1 MSLKSSSHESHKR
14 AFITGAASGLGRE
27 LALRFARAGYRI
39 CVADIHEAR
48 ANAVVDEIKALGQDA
63 FFYHC
68 DVSRDQ
74 DLLAAA
80 TTMKERWGGTDVLI
94 NNAGVAGGGPFDWL
108 TLEDWH
114 WMMNIN
120 FNGVLRG
127 CHAFVPAMKE
137 QGHGHIVNIASMAG
151 LLNPPGMSNY
161 NVAKAAVVSLSETLA
176 PELHPF
182 GIGVTCVCPSF
193 FRTNLGESLRSP
205 DLSTQQ
211 TLNKLVDNSTDLSAA
226 DIADRIFTAV
236 VNNKFLLIPH
246 EKAVTAWQ
254 RKCAD
259 LDDHLKAQHV
269 LAENLKQRARRSD

>member
-1 MSLKSSSHESHKR
+1 MASNTSIADSPKR

-27 LALRFARAGYRI
+27 LALRFARAGYRV
-39 CVADIHEAR
+39 CVADIHEER
-48 ANAVVDEIKALGQDA
+48 ALAVVAELKALGPDA
-63 FFYHC
+63 FFYRC
-68 DVSRDQ
+68 DVSQ
-74 DLLAAA
+74 DANLQNAPAA
-80 TTMKERWGGTDVLI
+80 MQERWGGTDLLI

-108 TLEDWH
+108 SLDDWH

-211 TLNKLVDNSTDLSAA
+211 TLNKLVDNSSDLTAA
-226 DIADRIFTAV
+226 DIADRIFIAAER
-236 VNNKFLLIPH
+236 NQFLVIPH
-246 EKAVTAWQ
+246 EKAVAAWQ

-259 LDDHLKAQHV
+259 LDDHLQAQHV

>member
-1 MSLKSSSHESHKR
+1 MSLKSSSHESLKR

-246 EKAVTAWQ
+246 EKAATAWQ

>member
-1 MSLKSSSHESHKR
+1 MSLKSNSHESHNR

-68 DVSRDQ
+68 DVSRDE
-74 DLLAAA
+74 DLQKAA
-80 TTMKERWGGTDVLI
+80 TTMKDRWGGIDVLI

-108 TLEDWH
+108 TLDDWH

-127 CHAFVPAMKE
+127 CHAFVPVMKE

-236 VNNKFLLIPH
+236 VSNQFLVIPH
-246 EKAVTAWQ
+246 EKAVVAWQ

-259 LDDHLKAQHV
+259 LDDHLQAQHV